1 MLNEKR
7 ETGEGVRHGGG
18 AVSIR
23 LQAKPL
29 SGGNFN
35 IDVARSGERPVQAA
49 GEKTLSSI

>member
-7 ETGEGVRHGGG
+7 ETGEELRRGGG
-18 AVSIR
+18 VVSIR

-35 IDVARSGERPVQAA
+35 IGVARSGE
-49 GEKTLSSI
+49 